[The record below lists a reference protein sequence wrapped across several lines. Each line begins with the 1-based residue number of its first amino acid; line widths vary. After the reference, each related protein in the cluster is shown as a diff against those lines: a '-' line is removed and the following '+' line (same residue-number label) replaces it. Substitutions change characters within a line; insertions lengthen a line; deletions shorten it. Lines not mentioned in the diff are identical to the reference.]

1 MVLRLDSTT
10 DDIVEWMEEHGYAQY
25 VASVVTAE
33 VQGEELQALTSIVCK
48 EELGFPTLGLAIRF
62 VYEIHEALYGRES
75 LPNAAAVAEVKDL
88 PSQDVVAWLQENG
101 LANWVQ
107 TFSEEAIGVR
117 ELFLISNQELTALGL
132 RKLKDQH
139 IFFAAMSAWR
149 KQVLPDASIVVKD
162 EFVDKGELLVNDNV
176 PLPRT
181 PSPKPSEL
189 KEECLSPWNKKKGK
203 QQQVVPNPLH

>member
-1 MVLRLDSTT
+1 M
-10 DDIVEWMEEHGYAQY
+10 
-25 VASVVTAE
+25 TAN

-107 TFSEEAIGVR
+107 TFSEEAIGDR
-117 ELFLISNQELTALGL
+117 ELFLISNQDLTALGL

-139 IFFAAMSAWR
+139 AAMSAWR
-149 KQVLPDASIVVKD
+149 KQVFPDASIVVKD
-162 EFVDKGELLVNDNV
+162 ELVDKGELLVNDNV

-189 KEECLSPWNKKKGK
+189 KEECLSPWKKKGK

>member
-1 MVLRLDSTT
+1 M
-10 DDIVEWMEEHGYAQY
+10 
-25 VASVVTAE
+25 
-33 VQGEELQALTSIVCK
+33 TSIVCK

-62 VYEIHEALYGRES
+62 VYEIREALYGCES

-149 KQVLPDASIVVKD
+149 AQVLPDSSIVIED

-176 PLPRT
+176 PSSPTT

-189 KEECLSPWNKKKGK
+189 KEECLSPWKKNGK
-203 QQQVVPNPLH
+203 QQQVVPNPLHQRQKVQHHHVHVQMGSLTRHLTLSRTFGSRA